1 MTQKSIGFTLIEM
14 LLTLAILT
22 LLAGL
27 VLGYSRSSEKTN
39 TLKRM
44 ADKLVSDLRRCQ
56 SLALSSEGGTGW
68 GIYINSQTSYQI
80 FRDTYKDKDS
90 DNEHKYDDGKDTII
104 STENLETGI
113 QFEDSNISTSI
124 LFFPPLAEVSVD
136 GHDGRGTS
144 IVLDLTGGT
153 ATRSITITSF
163 GSISY

>member
-27 VLGYSRSSEKTN
+27 VLGYSRSAEKTN

-80 FRDTYKDKDS
+80 FRDKNNNHNF
-90 DNEHKYDDGKDTII
+90 DNDEII

-113 QFEDSNISTSI
+113 EFEDSISTSI
-124 LFFPPLAEVSVD
+124 LFFPPLAEVLVN
-136 GHDGRGTS
+136 GNNGQEAHIG
-144 IVLDLTGGT
+144 LHLTGGT

>member
-27 VLGYSRSSEKTN
+27 VLGYSRSAEKTN

-80 FRDTYKDKDS
+80 FRDKNNNHNF
-90 DNEHKYDDGKDTII
+90 DNDEII

-113 QFEDSNISTSI
+113 EFQDSISTSI

>member
-80 FRDTYKDKDS
+80 FRDKNNNHNF
-90 DNEHKYDDGKDTII
+90 DNDDNDEII

>member
-27 VLGYSRSSEKTN
+27 VLGYSRSAEKTN

-80 FRDTYKDKDS
+80 FRDKNNNHNF
-90 DNEHKYDDGKDTII
+90 DNDDNDEII
-104 STENLETGI
+104 STESLETGI

-124 LFFPPLAEVSVD
+124 LFFPPLAEVSVN
-136 GHDGRGTS
+136 GNNNQEAHIG
-144 IVLDLTGGT
+144 LHLTGGT